1 MKRGAAHGRR
11 AIPKQQP
18 IPMKIK
24 TLLTVLTA
32 ASLGLTAYAAD
43 DETPLSKQMSVMN
56 KNLRTVKRQLGDA
69 SKKDD
74 NLALIGKVKG
84 ALDEASKL
92 EPKKT
97 KDQADKPAYGKKYKE
112 EMGDL
117 SKAVGDLETAVKADS
132 KEKAEA
138 ALKKIYELKEKGHK
152 DFGVDDD

>member
-1 MKRGAAHGRR
+1 MKL
-11 AIPKQQP
+11 
-18 IPMKIK
+18 K

-32 ASLGLTAYAAD
+32 ASLGFTAYAEED
-43 DETPLSKQMSVMN
+43 TPLSKQMSVMN

-84 ALDEASKL
+84 ALEEASKL
-92 EPKKT
+92 DPKKT
-97 KDQADKPAYGKKYKE
+97 KDQADKPAYTKKYKE

-117 SKAVGDLETAVKADS
+117 SKAVGDLEAAIKADA
-132 KEKAEA
+132 KDKAEA
-138 ALKKIYELKEKGHK
+138 SLKKIYELKDKGHK

>member
-1 MKRGAAHGRR
+1 MKRGAAHRRR
-11 AIPKQQP
+11 AIPKLQP

-32 ASLGLTAYAAD
+32 ASLGFTAYAAD

-56 KNLRTVKRQLGDA
+56 KNLRTVKRQLGDSA
-69 SKKDD
+69 KKED
-74 NLALIGKVKG
+74 NLALVGKVKS
-84 ALDEASKL
+84 ALDEAHKL

-97 KDQADKPAYGKKYKE
+97 KDQADKPTYTKKYKD
-112 EMGDL
+112 EMVDL
-117 SKAVGDLETAVKADS
+117 GKAVGELEAAIKVDAKD
-132 KEKAEA
+132 KAEA